1 MPKSPPTHGT
11 TVEARDGTRLF
22 YKDWGT
28 GDPVVF
34 LATRAQSSDMWQYQM
49 IRMIQ
54 QGLRCIAYDRRGHG
68 RSDQPGSG
76 YDYDTLADDL
86 AALLDQLDLREVTL
100 VGHSMG
106 GGEIIRYLT
115 RHGPQ
120 RVSRAI
126 FLASATPFLQKTPD
140 NPNGFPRDVLEATAK
155 AIAIDFPKWL
165 ADIQDPYFA
174 RDTTQQMKQWSAAMA
189 LQTTVL
195 AAVALD
201 RAIANADFREE
212 LKAISIPCLV
222 IHGDKDIFT
231 PLDLCGRQTADCIP
245 GSQLLV
251 YEGASH
257 GFPLTHI
264 ERLTSDLVKFIRR

>member
-1 MPKSPPTHGT
+1 MPNLPPTHGC
-11 TVEARDGTRLF
+11 TVETRDGTRLF

-49 IRMIQ
+49 LRMIQ

-86 AALLDQLDLREVTL
+86 AALLDKLDLRDVTL

-115 RHGPQ
+115 RYRLQ
-120 RVSRAI
+120 RVSQAV

-140 NPNGFPRDVLEATAK
+140 NPNGFPRDVLDATAN
-155 AIAIDFPKWL
+155 AIGIDFPKWV
-165 ADIQDPYFA
+165 ADIQDPYFGPNA
-174 RDTTQQMKQWSAAMA
+174 TQQMKQWSAAMA

-231 PLDLCGRQTADCIP
+231 PLDLCGRQTADRIS
-245 GSQLLV
+245 GSHLLI
-251 YEGASH
+251 YELS
-257 GFPLTHI
+257 LIHI
-264 ERLTSDLVKFIRR
+264 SEPTRP